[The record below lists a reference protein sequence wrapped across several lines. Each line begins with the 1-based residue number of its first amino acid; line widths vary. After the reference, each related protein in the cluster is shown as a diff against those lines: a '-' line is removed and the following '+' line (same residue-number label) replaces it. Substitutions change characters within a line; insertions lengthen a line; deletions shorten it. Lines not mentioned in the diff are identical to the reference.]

1 MTHTI
6 EPPISPNSNFSSL
19 SPDKSGQALRRG
31 RGVRYSLL
39 FFLLFLTVSTYS
51 QPATDQQLGLQ
62 FYNNR
67 EFGKAAEVFER
78 LYKNKP
84 DHFTYTYYMQCLLE
98 LGETEEAAKLVK
110 QQMKRY
116 PEDAKYKVDQ
126 GYVLMR
132 GNQGQKALKLFDDL
146 IRELKPEQRSVVE
159 MANAFT
165 MRREYDYSVKTYL
178 KGRQL
183 LSPSYTF
190 GFELAQLYEMQGQFD
205 KMVME
210 YITLIE
216 ENPAYAEQVQ
226 ARLQNSLLNDPENL
240 KTEALRKALVM
251 NVQKNPDNITLTEM
265 LVWLSL
271 QLKDFES
278 ALVQARALD
287 RRLDENGSRVF
298 ALGQLSV
305 SSGNYKVA
313 ADAFNYVMSRSDDP
327 ALRTIAEVEL
337 LRSEY
342 ELATTAYPVDPV
354 KIKEVAGKHNTA
366 ILRNV
371 GNPLTYPLVRNLAHI
386 EAFYLD
392 NSARAVELLE
402 ELINK
407 TNNDR
412 QLQAQCKLE
421 LADIMLFSGEPW
433 EATLLY
439 SQVDKAFKNDPLGHE
454 ARFRNARLSF
464 YIGEFDWARAQ
475 LDVLKAATSKLI
487 ANDAMQMSLLISDNI
502 EADSITLALASY
514 ARADLLLFRN
524 RTDQALSVLDS
535 ILIAFP
541 GHSITDNVLMKKAEI
556 RMKQGDFAAAE
567 ALWKEL
573 LEQYPDDILADDA
586 LYSLASLYDIHLRD
600 TEKAKE
606 AYQKLML
613 EYPGS
618 LYVVEA
624 RKRYRTL
631 RGDFQQEQPDQ
642 ISPPT
647 DGSFQNQSPY

>member
-1 MTHTI
+1 M
-6 EPPISPNSNFSSL
+6 
-19 SPDKSGQALRRG
+19 
-31 RGVRYSLL
+31 RYLPL
-39 FFLLFLTVSTYS
+39 FFLLFLALSGIS

-62 FYNNR
+62 FFNDHEYQ
-67 EFGKAAEVFER
+67 KAVEIFER

-116 PEDAKYKVDQ
+116 PEDAKYKIDQ

-132 GNQGQKALKLFDDL
+132 GNQSQKALKLFDEL
-146 IRELKPEQRSVVE
+146 IRDLKPEQRSILE

-165 MRREYDYSVKTYL
+165 MRREYDYAVKTYM

-183 LSPSYTF
+183 LSPAYTF
-190 GFELAQLYEMQGQFD
+190 GFELAQLYELQGQYD
-205 KMVME
+205 KMVGE
-210 YITLIE
+210 YITLME
-216 ENPAYAEQVQ
+216 ENPTYADQVQ
-226 ARLQNSLLNDPENL
+226 TRLQNSLMNDPENL
-240 KTEALRKALVM
+240 KTDALRKALVI

-278 ALVQARALD
+278 ALIQARALD

-305 SSGNYKVA
+305 ASGNYKVA

-342 ELATTAYPVDPV
+342 ELATNTYPVDPV
-354 KIKEVAGKHNTA
+354 KINAVAARHTA
-366 ILRNV
+366 TINKNDS
-371 GNPLTYPLVRNLAHI
+371 NPLTFPLVRNLAHI
-386 EAFYLD
+386 EAFYLN
-392 NSARAVELLE
+392 NSAKAITLLE
-402 ELINK
+402 ELISK
-407 TNNDR
+407 TNQDKP
-412 QLQAQCKLE
+412 LQAQCKLE

-524 RTDQALSVLDS
+524 RPDQALAVLDS
-535 ILIAFP
+535 VMLAFP

-586 LYSLASLYDIHLRD
+586 LYSLASLYDLHLRD

-631 RGDFQQEQPDQ
+631 RGDFQQDQPDQ
-642 ISPPT
+642 ISPT
-647 DGSFQNQSPY
+647 EQFFQNQPPY

>member
-1 MTHTI
+1 M
-6 EPPISPNSNFSSL
+6 
-19 SPDKSGQALRRG
+19 
-31 RGVRYSLL
+31 RYLPL
-39 FFLLFLTVSTYS
+39 FFLLFLTLSGKS

-67 EFGKAAEVFER
+67 QFQKAVEVFER

-84 DHFTYTYYMQCLLE
+84 DNFTYTYYMQCLLE

-132 GNQGQKALKLFDDL
+132 GNQGQKALKLFDEL
-146 IRELKPEQRSVVE
+146 IRDLKPEQRSILE

-165 MRREYDYSVKTYL
+165 MRREYDYAVKTYM

-190 GFELAQLYEMQGQFD
+190 GFELAQLYELQGQFD
-205 KMVME
+205 KMVGE

-216 ENPAYAEQVQ
+216 ENPSYSDQVQ
-226 ARLQNSLLNDPENL
+226 TRLQNSLVNDPENL

-305 SSGNYKVA
+305 ASGNYKVA
-313 ADAFNYVMSRSDDP
+313 ADAFNYVMNRSDDP

-342 ELATTAYPVDPV
+342 ELATNTYPVDPV
-354 KIKEVAGKHNTA
+354 KINEVAARHADA
-366 ILRNV
+366 ISKNNR
-371 GNPLTYPLVRNLAHI
+371 NPLTYPLVRNLAHI
-386 EAFYLD
+386 EAFYLN
-392 NSARAVELLE
+392 NSAKAVTLLE
-402 ELINK
+402 DLINK
-407 TNNDR
+407 TNQDR
-412 QLQAQCKLE
+412 QLQAQSKLE

-464 YIGEFDWARAQ
+464 YIGEFEWARAQ

-524 RTDQALSVLDS
+524 RPDQALAVLDS
-535 ILIAFP
+535 VLLAFP

-567 ALWKEL
+567 ALWNEL
-573 LEQYPDDILADDA
+573 LAQYPDDILADDA
-586 LYSLASLYDIHLRD
+586 LYSLASLYEVHLKD

-613 EYPGS
+613 DYPGS

-642 ISPPT
+642 IAPPT
-647 DGSFQNQSPY
+647 EGSFQNQPPY

>member
-1 MTHTI
+1 
-6 EPPISPNSNFSSL
+6 
-19 SPDKSGQALRRG
+19 
-31 RGVRYSLL
+31 
-39 FFLLFLTVSTYS
+39 LFLALSGIS

-62 FYNNR
+62 FFNDHEYQ
-67 EFGKAAEVFER
+67 KAVEIFER

-116 PEDAKYKVDQ
+116 PEDAKYKIDQ

-132 GNQGQKALKLFDDL
+132 GNQSQKALKLFDEL
-146 IRELKPEQRSVVE
+146 IRDLKPEQRSILE

-165 MRREYDYSVKTYL
+165 MRREYDYAVKTYM

-183 LSPSYTF
+183 LSPAYTF
-190 GFELAQLYEMQGQFD
+190 GFELAQLYELQGQYD
-205 KMVME
+205 KMVGE
-210 YITLIE
+210 YITLME
-216 ENPAYAEQVQ
+216 ENPTYADQVQ
-226 ARLQNSLLNDPENL
+226 TRLQNSLMNDPENL
-240 KTEALRKALVM
+240 KTDALRKALVI

-278 ALVQARALD
+278 ALIQARALD

-305 SSGNYKVA
+305 ASGNYKVA

-342 ELATTAYPVDPV
+342 ELATNTYPVDPV
-354 KIKEVAGKHNTA
+354 KINAVAARHTA
-366 ILRNV
+366 TINKNDS
-371 GNPLTYPLVRNLAHI
+371 NPLTFPLVRNLAHI
-386 EAFYLD
+386 EAFYLN
-392 NSARAVELLE
+392 NSAKAITLLE
-402 ELINK
+402 ELISK
-407 TNNDR
+407 TNQDKP
-412 QLQAQCKLE
+412 LQAQCKLE

-524 RTDQALSVLDS
+524 RPDQALAVLDS
-535 ILIAFP
+535 VMLAFP

-586 LYSLASLYDIHLRD
+586 LYSLASLYDLHLRD

-631 RGDFQQEQPDQ
+631 RGDFQQDQPDQ
-642 ISPPT
+642 ISPT
-647 DGSFQNQSPY
+647 EQFFQNQPPY